1 MAEIHI
7 PNSNIQSV
15 SLRESL
21 IIYEALKNYRISL
34 NRLSDL
40 NKSNEV
46 GTLIAKVKGKKWI
59 IFQKENPERGMGKE
73 NPRTGV
79 NVKSP

>member
-7 PNSNIQSV
+7 PNSNIQSI

-59 IFQKENPERGMGKE
+59 IFQKENP
-73 NPRTGV
+73 RTGV